1 MYIIYNTAVML
12 HVYNR
17 TTGLQTIQKQVTTNN
32 GMFGLSDS
40 QGQGSPNTTSFEWP
54 CQCVHKY
61 KV

>member
-1 MYIIYNTAVML
+1 ML